1 MKYKTTIEIVSEAAD
16 KSEAMEIVGEYLSGN
31 IVSGVEMKCL
41 TKRSHTYNKTILS
54 VLVISAVVLTA
65 IFTTVHTRSTYNS
78 TSGLTGTNAIQPPL
92 RTSDAARHD
101 ARFKKAWE
109 TKKTQEGLNY
119 IKR

>member
-1 MKYKTTIEIVSEAAD
+1 MKYKTTIEIISEAED

-41 TKRSHTYNKTILS
+41 TKRSHTYNKTVLS

-65 IFTTVHTRSTYNS
+65 ILTTVHTRSTYNS
-78 TSGLTGTNAIQPPL
+78 TPSLTGTDAIQPPL
-92 RTSDAARHD
+92 KTSTSARYD
-101 ARFKKAWE
+101 TRFKKAWE
-109 TKKTQEGLNY
+109 TKKTQEALSY

>member
-1 MKYKTTIEIVSEAAD
+1 
-16 KSEAMEIVGEYLSGN
+16 MEIVGEYLSGN

-41 TKRSHTYNKTILS
+41 TKRSHTYNKAILS

-65 IFTTVHTRSTYNS
+65 LFTTVHTKSTSNS
-78 TSGLTGTNAIQPPL
+78 TLSLTGTDAIQPPL
-92 RTSDAARHD
+92 RTSNTARYD

-109 TKKTQEGLNY
+109 TKKTQEALSC